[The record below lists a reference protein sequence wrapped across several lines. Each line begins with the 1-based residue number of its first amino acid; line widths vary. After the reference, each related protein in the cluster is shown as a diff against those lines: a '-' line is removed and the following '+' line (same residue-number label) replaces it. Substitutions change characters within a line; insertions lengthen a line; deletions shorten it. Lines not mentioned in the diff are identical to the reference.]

1 MSGDGRGMPRAYWG
15 MLVLAACRTQAA
27 EPTVVAAPPP
37 LVSASTSASAAS
49 APAATPGV
57 VALPI
62 PARAQ
67 AAESPPSGWCGETA
81 IQEGLLHIGIWAPQR
96 LVNRSGNPAHADLYS
111 NEIPIALAA
120 FGVKTTTYRG
130 GRGYDAFAKWVR
142 AAVDAGDP
150 VLAGVKLVPSEHPEW
165 GLDHFVLA
173 VGYGP
178 EGVLVNT
185 TWGRREWIGR
195 VDKKME
201 AAAKAQN
208 TQRISLENAGYGIRL
223 DGPTLPA
230 GMTRARLT
238 LLEEGPETMKLRVS
252 CGPRSRA
259 ERIDTTAEIVSKAG
273 EGETTVAADRVARF
287 GCRP

>member
-1 MSGDGRGMPRAYWG
+1 MVMLALGACQTRAP
-15 MLVLAACRTQAA
+15 
-27 EPTVVAAPPP
+27 EPTAVPPP
-37 LVSASTSASAAS
+37 PHVAS
-49 APAATPGV
+49 APAAVTDAGAPALPAGV

-81 IQEGLLHIGIWAPQR
+81 IQEGLLHLGIWAPQQ
-96 LVNRSGNPAHADLYS
+96 LVNRAGNPAHSDLYS

-142 AAVDAGDP
+142 AAIDAGDP
-150 VLAGVKLVPSEHPEW
+150 VLAGVKLVPTEHPEW

-201 AAAKAQN
+201 AAAKAQG
-208 TQRISLENAGYGIRL
+208 TQRISLENAGYGIRF

-230 GMTRARLT
+230 GISRARLT
-238 LLEEGPETMKLRVS
+238 LLEESPSTVKLRVS
-252 CGPRSRA
+252 CGARERV
-259 ERIDTTAEIVSKAG
+259 ERIDVATEIPSKAG
-273 EGETTVAADRVARF
+273 EADVSVEADRVARF
-287 GCRP
+287 GCRAGFESRARAHD